1 MMENQSNQATKKG
14 LILLL
19 GIIVGLLTGVLVT
32 FVMVNKL
39 NNRAQKTDNVSQPTQ
54 EKGTSDTIYKYIV
67 HQYEPGSRES
77 HSGISS
83 DTLQYDSTYADE
95 SSMDY
100 MLDEEEPVAMMEKE
114 NANVASEKLI
124 SRYDAPI
131 IYFDASKNA
140 IEVPANAP
148 KFVEVQFWST
158 PIHNKV
164 VYQFE
169 NNVLKI
175 KGLKSNEVY
184 VINFNN
190 CYYLQNDRRVYQISP
205 SSEYRRLT
213 EIHEGVFF

>member
-1 MMENQSNQATKKG
+1 MENQSNQATKKG

-19 GIIVGLLTGVLVT
+19 GVIIGLLTGVLVT

-39 NNRAQKTDNVSQPTQ
+39 RDRSQRAEKTDSPAP

-67 HQYEPGSRES
+67 HQYQPGMRDAQQ
-77 HSGISS
+77 GTAS
-83 DTLQYDSTYADE
+83 DTTQYDSTFVDE

-100 MLDEEEPVAMMEKE
+100 MLDEEEPLAFQEKD
-114 NANVASEKLI
+114 NANVTSSKMI
-124 SRYDAPI
+124 SKYEAPI

-140 IEVPANAP
+140 IEAPANAP

-164 VYQFE
+164 VYMFD

-184 VINFNN
+184 VISFNN
-190 CYYLQNDRRVYQISP
+190 RYYLQNDRRVYQISP
-205 SSEYRRLT
+205 TNEYKRLSE
-213 EIHEGVFF
+213 IQEGTFF

>member
-1 MMENQSNQATKKG
+1 MENQSNQATKKG

-19 GIIVGLLTGVLVT
+19 GVIIGLLTGVLVT

-39 NNRAQKTDNVSQPTQ
+39 RDRSQQSQKTDSPAP

-67 HQYEPGSRES
+67 HQYQPGMRDAQQ
-77 HSGISS
+77 GLAS
-83 DTLQYDSTYADE
+83 DTTQYDSTFVDE

-100 MLDEEEPVAMMEKE
+100 MLDEEEPLVFQEKD
-114 NANVASEKLI
+114 NANVASSKMI
-124 SRYDAPI
+124 SKYEAPI

-140 IEVPANAP
+140 IEAPANAP

-164 VYQFE
+164 VYMFD

-190 CYYLQNDRRVYQISP
+190 RYYLQNDRRVYQISP
-205 SSEYRRLT
+205 TNEYKRLSE
-213 EIHEGVFF
+213 IQEGTFF

>member
-1 MMENQSNQATKKG
+1 MENQSNLATKKG

-39 NNRAQKTDNVSQPTQ
+39 NNRSQKADNEVQPTSD
-54 EKGTSDTIYKYIV
+54 KGTSDTIYKYIV
-67 HQYEPGSRES
+67 HQYEPGSRNVQQ
-77 HSGISS
+77 GDAS
-83 DTLQYDSTYADE
+83 DTLAYDSTYVDE

-100 MLDEEEPVAMMEKE
+100 MLDEEEPLAFQEKE
-114 NANVASEKLI
+114 NANVASAKLI
-124 SRYDAPI
+124 SKYEAPI
-131 IYFDASKNA
+131 IYFDAAKNA
-140 IEVPANAP
+140 IEAPANAP

-164 VYQFE
+164 VYMFD

-184 VINFNN
+184 VISFNN
-190 CYYLQNDRRVYQISP
+190 RYYLQNDRRVYQISP
-205 SSEYRRLT
+205 TSEYKRLS
-213 EIHEGVFF
+213 EIQEGTFF

>member
-1 MMENQSNQATKKG
+1 MENQSNQATKKG

-19 GIIVGLLTGVLVT
+19 GVIIGLLTGVLVT

-39 NNRAQKTDNVSQPTQ
+39 RDRSQLAEKTDTSAP

-67 HQYEPGSRES
+67 HQYQGM
-77 HSGISS
+77 HDAQQGTAS
-83 DTLQYDSTYADE
+83 DTTQYDSTFVDE

-100 MLDEEEPVAMMEKE
+100 MLDEEEPLAFQEKD
-114 NANVASEKLI
+114 NANVTSSKMI
-124 SRYDAPI
+124 SKYEAPI

-140 IEVPANAP
+140 IEAPANAP

-164 VYQFE
+164 VYMFD

-190 CYYLQNDRRVYQISP
+190 RYYLQNDRRVYQISP
-205 SSEYRRLT
+205 TNEYKRLSE
-213 EIHEGVFF
+213 IQEGTFF